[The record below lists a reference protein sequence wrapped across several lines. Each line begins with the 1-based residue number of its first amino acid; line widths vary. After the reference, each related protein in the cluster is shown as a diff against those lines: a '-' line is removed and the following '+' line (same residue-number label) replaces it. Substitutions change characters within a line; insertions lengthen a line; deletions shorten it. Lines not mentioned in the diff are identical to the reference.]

1 MRHYRQ
7 FMTIAILCIIAVFT
21 LSCFGSNK
29 KTVEKE
35 QEIITEGGED
45 YVKVPNPLYSVWQGQ
60 PEYVYV
66 PKSQYRP
73 LLGERFAGE
82 DVRIKTKFLER
93 KIARLEK
100 ELKSGDYMGGGGG
113 VAIPANRIMKKTVV
127 LLPVEDQTGSMTK
140 EKEARFTQTINNHL
154 AQTNQAETLGPTVLK
169 TFMDKKWWSKGAV
182 DQDLLAQA
190 GTTLGIQAFV
200 KVKIDRLEII
210 HQIGTGNGDYKATLA
225 LTLTV
230 FDGLSGYKIYKSSI
244 NVLPDEIPSAKS
256 SSEAVET
263 ALKVAANKV
272 ALSVVIP
279 LSKLEWFTHVVRV
292 EKKKIYILGGRNN
305 GLYVGDLLNVYDKPG
320 KEIFNQLTGEF
331 LGREPGKFKGRIQL
345 VEFFGVNAAIAKPV
359 LGESFKVGDFVK
371 LAR

>member
-1 MRHYRQ
+1 MHHNRR
-7 FMTIAILCIIAVFT
+7 FITIIIFCAFSIFL

-35 QEIITEGGED
+35 KEIVTENGED
-45 YVKVPNPLYSVWQGQ
+45 YVKVPNPMYTIWRGQ

-100 ELKSGDYMGGGGG
+100 KLKSGEYMGGGKG
-113 VAIPANRIMKKTVV
+113 VAIPADRVMKKTVV
-127 LLPVEDQTGSMTK
+127 ILPIEDQTGTLDK
-140 EKEARFTQTINNHL
+140 DKEALFFQAVSADL
-154 AQTNQAETLGPTVLK
+154 AQTKKAELVGPTVLK
-169 TFMDKKWWSKGAV
+169 TFEEKKWWTK
-182 DQDLLAQA
+182 DDIDENLLGQA
-190 GTTLGIQAFV
+190 GTAMGIQAFM
-200 KVKIDRLEII
+200 KVKINHMEII
-210 HQIGTGNGDYKATLA
+210 KRVDGNKQDYTVTMS

-230 FDGLSGYKIYKSSI
+230 FDGLSGHKIYTTPI
-244 NVLPDEIPSAKS
+244 QVLPEEILPGKTPLIVEKKALRAAAAKI
-256 SSEAVET
+256 
-263 ALKVAANKV
+263 
-272 ALSVVIP
+272 ALSAVNP

-292 EKKKIYILGGRNN
+292 DKKKVYILGGRDN

-320 KEIFNQLTGEF
+320 KEIFNQMTGEF
-331 LGREPGKFKGRIQL
+331 LGREPGHFKGRLQV
-345 VEFFGVNAAIAKPV
+345 VEFFGINAAITKPV
-359 LGESFKVGDFVK
+359 LGDTFKVGDFVK